1 MVGVQLLIG
10 PPLLNRS
17 AAIMDSREFIVEA
30 AGGIELDAKDIY
42 GRDEGFG
49 AKVRARVSS
58 WQGASDWVTRW

>member
-30 AGGIELDAKDIY
+30 AGIELDAKDIY

-49 AKVRARVSS
+49 AKVRARVGS

>member
-30 AGGIELDAKDIY
+30 AGIELDAKDIY

-49 AKVRARVSS
+49 AKMRTRVSS
-58 WQGASDWVTRW
+58 WQAASDWVTRW